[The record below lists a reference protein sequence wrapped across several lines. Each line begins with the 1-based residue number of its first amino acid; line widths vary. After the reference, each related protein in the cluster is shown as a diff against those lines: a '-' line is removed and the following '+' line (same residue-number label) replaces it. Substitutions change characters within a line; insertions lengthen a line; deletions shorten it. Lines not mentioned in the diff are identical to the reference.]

1 MRDKYIRLSRQRLG
15 DNPRDYDGNFT
26 DLEEDVQDVAG
37 IRPDAELPVH
47 DKRTK
52 QYKPWKIYPK
62 PPPPHWHWKGKKPA
76 SSTSTVEHT
85 EEEFDFNKFDIP
97 GEDHCGFELDDK
109 GVYQVYEDVAG

>member
-1 MRDKYIRLSRQRLG
+1 M
-15 DNPRDYDGNFT
+15 
-26 DLEEDVQDVAG
+26 EEDVQDVAG
-37 IRPDAELPVH
+37 IRPDAELPIH
-47 DKRTK
+47 DKQTK

-97 GEDHCGFELDDK
+97 GADRVGFELDDK
-109 GVYQVYEDVAG
+109 GVYQVYEDVTG